1 MFNSQVELEKSIFDL
16 TCFKSNKS
24 QNLNEYNLPILRTYH
39 TRMMDA
45 LKDEKRAYKTTKL
58 LKRICDE
65 TSLDLSDLAAITLC
79 FVLSECLKYSESDSG
94 LMYNVLS
101 HNVGMSIYGDDG
113 TKTENL
119 QLGSVFLGILMDIG
133 FIITQHH
140 YKAKRTRITVHLS
153 PSVFE
158 KIREIDHRLLTFS
171 TYAVPCIE
179 PPVDWSDLR
188 SGGFHTKNFRR
199 RFGYFIKPPYSFGKT
214 QDYLSDISGMG
225 SFDRIFK
232 NVNALQKTEWAI
244 NSEVL
249 DIVKRVAE
257 ITKTDEIVGVLPE
270 KPKTDDY
277 ITIKRYKQE
286 LSKYLKY
293 QSCIKCAE
301 TFSDYKRIYFV
312 YKCDFRGRV
321 YSVSR
326 DINPQGTDLSK
337 GLLMF
342 ARGKGLPTQEAKN
355 WFFINGAN
363 RYGLDKKSY
372 DERIKWII
380 DNRDVLLSVARDPI
394 GNHEYWISA
403 DKPVQFLAW
412 LLEYRRYI
420 ESPDGFVSHLPVSMD
435 GTANGLQHLTAL
447 LRDNKAAGLVNLK
460 KSDSPCDLYAE
471 IARKVTEAVI
481 KDTSPEKQIVRNLW
495 LENGIG
501 RGVVK
506 RSTMT
511 TPYGVSRYSMSD
523 FILEDYLRNG
533 MSKIPEE
540 HFLVAANYLS
550 TKLCDVINGEIPSAN
565 SIMTWLKESA
575 RKIIE
580 SGESDI
586 FWKSPIGFP
595 VLQKYRKQRKKR
607 VRIRRFGNILSIYE
621 TLPETDKNRHI
632 KGISPNFIHSLDA
645 THMMMCIEEA
655 GKHGISDFAMIHD
668 DFGVH
673 AADSAVFH
681 EIIRREFFNLYT
693 KNNPLHSFYEQYRK
707 TGISEPPSFGCYD
720 IGDVLKSDYIFS

>member
-1 MFNSQVELEKSIFDL
+1 MLDDLNIEKV
-16 TCFKSNKS
+16 T
-24 QNLNEYNLPILRTYH
+24 
-39 TRMMDA
+39 
-45 LKDEKRAYKTTKL
+45 YKTTKL
-58 LKRICDE
+58 LKRICQE
-65 TSLDLSDLAAITLC
+65 TNLELSDLASIALC
-79 FVLSECLKYSESDSG
+79 FVLSECLKYSESTDG

-101 HNVGMSIYGDDG
+101 HNVGMCIYEEAG
-113 TKTENL
+113 TKSETL
-119 QLGSVFLGILMDIG
+119 QLGSVFLGILIDIG

-140 YKAKRTRITVHLS
+140 YKAKHTRITVHLTED
-153 PSVFE
+153 VFSQ
-158 KIREIDHRLLTFS
+158 IREIDHRLLTFS

-179 PPVDWSDLR
+179 PPIDWTDLR
-188 SGGFHTKNFRR
+188 SGGFHTNNFQK
-199 RFGYFIKPPYSFGKT
+199 RFGCFAKPPYSFGKT
-214 QDYLSDISGMG
+214 SDYLSDIARLG
-225 SFDRIFK
+225 SLDRVFGS
-232 NVNALQKTEWAI
+232 VNALQRTEWTI
-244 NSEVL
+244 NRDVL
-249 DIVKRVAE
+249 DIIKNVS
-257 ITKTDEIVGVLPE
+257 EIVQSEEIIGIHPK
-270 KPKTDDY
+270 KPDVKD
-277 ITIKRYKQE
+277 TIKIRRYKQD

-301 TFSDYKRIYFV
+301 TFSEYSKIYFV

-342 ARGKGLPTQEAKN
+342 ARGKGLSTSAAER

-372 DERIKWII
+372 QERIEWVKN
-380 DNRDVLLSVARDPI
+380 NRDVLLSVAREPI
-394 GNHEYWISA
+394 KNHEFWLAA

-412 LLEYRRYI
+412 LLEYRKYI
-420 ESPDGFVSHLPVSMD
+420 ESPKDFISYLPVSMD

-447 LRDNKAAGLVNLK
+447 LRDEMAAALVNLK
-460 KSDSPCDLYAE
+460 KSDAPCDLYSE
-471 IARKVTEAVI
+471 IAEEVTKAIVSDQSSERQDIRK
-481 KDTSPEKQIVRNLW
+481 LW
-495 LENGIG
+495 LDNGIG
-501 RGVVK
+501 RSVVK

-523 FILEDYLRNG
+523 FILEDYLRSG
-533 MSKIPEE
+533 LSKIPEE

-550 TKLCDVINGEIPSAN
+550 TKLCDVINREIPSAN
-565 SIMTWLKESA
+565 SIMTWLKKSA
-575 RKIIE
+575 RTIIE
-580 SGESDI
+580 SGESNI

-645 THMMMCIEEA
+645 THMMMCIETA
-655 GKHGISDFAMIHD
+655 RKVGISDFAMIHD

-681 EIIRREFFNLYT
+681 NIIRTEFFNLYL
-693 KNNPLHSFYEQYRK
+693 KNNPLQSFYEEYQK
-707 TGISEPPSFGCYD
+707 TGISPPPQFGNYD
-720 IGDVLKSDYIFS
+720 IGDVLTSDYIFS